1 MIMKKLFTLFA
12 VAVAMFMASCAG
24 APATPSDAAV
34 EYYQYVANGDYEAF
48 ADAIHFDTTDPEEI
62 AEGKA
67 MVVSLYKEK
76 AAPQMEAKSGV
87 KSVEATGETISE
99 DGNTANVQLKVIY
112 GDGSE
117 KTEDVKLVKVE
128 NKWLLAFDK

>member
-1 MIMKKLFTLFA
+1 MTMKKFFSLLA
-12 VAVAMFMASCAG
+12 VAVAMFMVSCAG

-48 ADAIHFDTTDPEEI
+48 ANAIHYDTTDPEEI

-67 MVVSLYKEK
+67 MIISLYKEK
-76 AAPQMEAKSGV
+76 ATPQMEQKGGV
-87 KSVEATGETISE
+87 KSVEATSETISE
-99 DGNTANVQLKVIY
+99 DGNTANVQLKVVY

-117 KTEDVKLVKVE
+117 KNEDIKLVKIE
-128 NKWLLAFDK
+128 DKWMLAFDK

>member
-1 MIMKKLFTLFA
+1 MTMKKFFSLLA
-12 VAVAMFMASCAG
+12 VAVAMFMVSCAG

-62 AEGKA
+62 AESKA
-67 MVVSLYKEK
+67 MITSFYKEK
-76 AAPQMEAKSGV
+76 AEPEIKSKGGIKSIEALN
-87 KSVEATGETISE
+87 ETISE

-117 KTEDVKLVKVE
+117 KTEDVKLVKVD

>member
-1 MIMKKLFTLFA
+1 MKKLLTLFA
-12 VAVAMFMASCAG
+12 VAATMFMAACST

-48 ADAIHFDTTDPEEI
+48 ANAIHFDTTDPEEI

-67 MVVSLYKEK
+67 MVTSLYKEK
-76 AAPQMEAKSGV
+76 AAPQIEQKGGV

-99 DGNTANVQLKVIY
+99 DGCTANVQLKVVY

-117 KTEDVKLVKVE
+117 KNEDIKLVKVDG
-128 NKWLLAFDK
+128 KWMLAFDK

>member
-34 EYYQYVANGDYEAF
+34 EYYQCVVNGDYEAF
-48 ADAIHFDTTDPEEI
+48 ANAVHFDTTDPEEI

-67 MVVSLYKEK
+67 MITSLYKEK
-76 AAPQMEAKSGV
+76 AAPQIEKKGGVTSIEAV
-87 KSVEATGETISE
+87 GETISE
-99 DGNTANVQLKVIY
+99 DGNTANVQLKVVY

-117 KTEDVKLVKVE
+117 KNEDIKLVKVE
-128 NKWLLAFDK
+128 DKWMLAFDK

>member
-1 MIMKKLFTLFA
+1 MKKFFSLLA
-12 VAVAMFMASCAG
+12 VAVAMFMVSCSS

-34 EYYQYVANGDYEAF
+34 EYYQCVANGDYEAF
-48 ADAIHFDTTDPEEI
+48 ANAIHYDTTDPEEI

-67 MVVSLYKEK
+67 MIISLYKEK
-76 AAPQMEAKSGV
+76 AEPEIKSKGGI

-99 DGNTANVQLKVIY
+99 DGNTANVQLKIVY

-117 KTEDVKLVKVE
+117 KTEDVKMVKVDD
-128 NKWLLAFDK
+128 KWLLAFDK

>member
-117 KTEDVKLVKVE
+117 KTEDVKLVKVDG
-128 NKWLLAFDK
+128 KWMLAFDK